1 MYVHHSLPRTRNVHS
16 THVAPYACTVNSM
29 RDAGAEGLAKALRQ
43 CPTIVHL
50 DLAGRVQ
57 LGDAQ

>member
-1 MYVHHSLPRTRNVHS
+1 MYIHSSLPRTRKIHD

-29 RDAGAEGLAKALRQ
+29 RDAGAESLAKALRH
-43 CPTIVHL
+43 CSTIVHL